1 MRYQGQLVEWNDE
14 QGYGFIQPLDERQQ
28 AHKIFLHIKA
38 FENRGPR
45 PITGAMLEYNV
56 ALDSQGRPNAQQVSY
71 VRRKQAQ
78 QNHIN
83 QNQPNQKH
91 SSQNQSSQQ
100 RNRQAQL
107 KQNQFKQHWRGWL
120 ITVYAVLIIALVM
133 TQQLPLW
140 VLIVPVLLSGLNYA
154 FYTTDKQAAQ
164 QGRRRIPEKN
174 LHLVAVLGGWPGA
187 LLAQQRLRH
196 KSAKTEFLQVF
207 WLTVVINWLL
217 VGLVAYFK
225 WI

>member
-14 QGYGFIQPLDERQQ
+14 QGYGFIQPLDQRQHP
-28 AHKIFLHIKA
+28 HKIFLHIKA
-38 FENRGPR
+38 FETRGPR
-45 PITGAMLEYNV
+45 PITGAMLEYQV
-56 ALDSQGRPNAQQVSY
+56 ALDSQGRPNAQRVSY
-71 VRRKQAQ
+71 VRRKQTQ
-78 QNHIN
+78 QNRSNHNPSN
-83 QNQPNQKH
+83 QNQFSQKH
-91 SSQNQSSQQ
+91 AS
-100 RNRQAQL
+100 RNPILANMAL
-107 KQNQFKQHWRGWL
+107 KQHWRGWL
-120 ITVYAVLIIALVM
+120 ITVYAVLMIALVM

-140 VLIVPVLLSGLNYA
+140 LLLVPILLSGFNYA
-154 FYTTDKQAAQ
+154 FYATDKQAAQ

-187 LLAQQRLRH
+187 LWAQQYLRH

-207 WLTVVINWLL
+207 WLTVIVNWLL

>member
-14 QGYGFIQPLDERQQ
+14 QGYGFIQPLDRRQSQ
-28 AHKIFLHIKA
+28 KIFMHIKSFA
-38 FENRGPR
+38 QRGPR
-45 PITGAMLEYNV
+45 PIIGAMLEYNV
-56 ALDSQGRPNAQQVSY
+56 ALDSQGRHNAQQVSY
-71 VRRKQAQ
+71 VLRKQTQ

-91 SSQNQSSQQ
+91 SSQQ

-154 FYTTDKQAAQ
+154 FYTTDKQ
-164 QGRRRIPEKN
+164 
-174 LHLVAVLGGWPGA
+174 
-187 LLAQQRLRH
+187 
-196 KSAKTEFLQVF
+196 
-207 WLTVVINWLL
+207 
-217 VGLVAYFK
+217 
-225 WI
+225 